1 MKSKSINI
9 KWLEFRGSIKKIPKK
24 NNYEIYH
31 KQNIELDEYKKIYND
46 VGKKYNWLGRLN
58 IKDNELKKIIHDSKV
73 EIHIMKKD
81 KKNIGFFELDYR
93 NDYLKEKEV
102 RIVHFGLIDKYIAK
116 GFGLELMNNAI
127 TRICDLGINKIILQ
141 TNSLDHDRALP
152 FYKKYGFKVFA
163 EETKNI
169 FHSVN

>member
-9 KWLEFRGSIKKIPKK
+9 KWLEFLGSIEKIPKK

-58 IKDNELKKIIHDSKV
+58 INDNELKKIIHDPKV

-81 KKNIGFFELDYR
+81 EKNIGFFELDYR

-102 RIVHFGLIDKYIAK
+102 RIVHFGLVHDYIAK
-116 GFGLELMNNAI
+116 GYGLELMNNAI
-127 TRICDLGINKIILQ
+127 TRISALGINKIILQ
-141 TNSLDHDRALP
+141 TNSLDHNRALP
-152 FYKKYGFKVFA
+152 FYEKYGFKVFA

-169 FHSVN
+169 FYSVN

>member
-9 KWLEFRGSIKKIPKK
+9 KWLEFLGSIEKIPKK

-46 VGKKYNWLGRLN
+46 VGKKYSWLGRLN
-58 IKDNELKKIIHDSKV
+58 INDNELKKIIHDPKV
-73 EIHIMKKD
+73 EIHIMKKNE
-81 KKNIGFFELDYR
+81 KNIGFFELDYR

-102 RIVHFGLIDKYIAK
+102 RIVHFGLVHDYIAK
-116 GFGLELMNNAI
+116 GYGLELMNNAI
-127 TRICDLGINKIILQ
+127 TRISALGINKIILQ
-141 TNSLDHDRALP
+141 TNSLDHNRALP
-152 FYKKYGFKVFA
+152 FYEKYGFKVFA

-169 FHSVN
+169 FYSVN